1 MNKYVLALTAT
12 AMTASVVAPVAS
24 ANGLAFNDLTSY
36 AQDTTDAV
44 KLLVDKKIVNG
55 TTATTFSPNAEITR
69 GQVVKIIGRYLLN
82 VEGQTVPADWNT
94 KARFSDV
101 PVNHKDEELVKL
113 AALCFDSGIFTG
125 NEGKLMTSGT
135 MTRENLALVV
145 NRLAKQMTDGQDLV
159 ALAAGKPS
167 KVTDLAKAKEEA
179 RAAITAL
186 NALNISNVEEFNPK
200 GTVKRVHFASLV
212 AKLLTTVEALESTP
226 EEPTAPVVD
235 EAVKAF
241 EEAVNAVNVAD
252 VTAEVVATLVAQY
265 NALSAAQKA
274 QLSPQVAAIVK
285 AVEEKLAELQEEAK
299 PEEPETP
306 VAPEQPTN
314 PTPEQPTTPTNPVP
328 EQPTTPVPE
337 QPTNPVTPP
346 TEPETPTPPAK
357 TDAEVLADK
366 IAAIGPAV
374 SNADITVQGSGSTVS
389 VTVVNSNAS
398 ITSFM
403 GLYGSIVQQLG
414 IVKVNGYD
422 PNSFST
428 IGYLSSLVSGADTL
442 GDLKGRTF
450 SIPVVVNN
458 TGKEFSTTISI
469 QLN

>member
-24 ANGLAFNDLTSY
+24 ANGLAFNDLTGY

-69 GQVVKIIGRYLLN
+69 GQVVKILGRYLLN

-113 AALCFDSGIFTG
+113 AALCFDAGIFTG
-125 NEGKLMTSGT
+125 SEGKLMTAGT
-135 MTRENLALVV
+135 MSRENLALVV

-167 KVTDLAKAKEEA
+167 KVTDLAKAKEES

-186 NALNISNVEEFNPK
+186 NALNISNVAEFNPK

-212 AKLLTTVEALESTP
+212 AKLLVTVEALEAAP

-241 EEAVNAVNVAD
+241 EDAVNAVNVDA
-252 VTAEVVATLVAQY
+252 VTAEVVETLVAQY

-285 AVEEKLAELQEEAK
+285 AVEDKLAELQEEAK

-328 EQPTTPVPE
+328 EQPTTPTNPVPE
-337 QPTNPVTPP
+337 QPTTPV
-346 TEPETPTPPAK
+346 EPTPPPK

-389 VTVVNSNAS
+389 VTIANPNAS
-398 ITSFM
+398 IASFM

-428 IGYLSSLVSGADTL
+428 IGYLGGLVSGADTL
-442 GDLKGRTF
+442 GDLKGQTF
-450 SIPVVVNN
+450 NIPVVVNN

>member
-24 ANGLAFNDLTSY
+24 ANGLAFNDLTGY

-69 GQVVKIIGRYLLN
+69 GQVVKILGRYLLN

-113 AALCFDSGIFTG
+113 AALCFDAGIFTG
-125 NEGKLMTSGT
+125 SEGKLMTAGT
-135 MTRENLALVV
+135 MSRENLALVV

-167 KVTDLAKAKEEA
+167 KVTDLAKAKEES

-186 NALNISNVEEFNPK
+186 NALNISNVAEFNPK

-212 AKLLTTVEALESTP
+212 AKLLVTVEALEAAP

-241 EEAVNAVNVAD
+241 EEAVNAVNIAD
-252 VTAEVVATLVAQY
+252 VTAEVVETLVAQY

-285 AVEEKLAELQEEAK
+285 AVEDKLAELQEEAK
-299 PEEPETP
+299 PEEPVT
-306 VAPEQPTN
+306 PEQPTN

-328 EQPTTPVPE
+328 EQPTTPTNPVPE

-389 VTVVNSNAS
+389 VTIANPNAS
-398 ITSFM
+398 IASFM

-428 IGYLSSLVSGADTL
+428 IGYLGGLVDGASTL
-442 GDLKGRTF
+442 GDLKGQTF
-450 SIPVVVNN
+450 NIPVVVNN

>member
-12 AMTASVVAPVAS
+12 AMTASVVAPVAN
-24 ANGLAFNDLTSY
+24 ANGLAFKDLTGY

-69 GQVVKIIGRYLLN
+69 GQVVKILGRYLLN
-82 VEGQTVPADWNT
+82 VEGQTVPANWNT

-113 AALCFDSGIFTG
+113 AALCFDAGIFTG
-125 NEGKLMTSGT
+125 SEGKLMTAGT
-135 MTRENLALVV
+135 MSRENLALVV
-145 NRLAKQMTDGQDLV
+145 NRLAKQMTDGSDLV

-167 KVTDLAKAKEEA
+167 NVTDLAKAKEEA
-179 RAAITAL
+179 RAAISAL
-186 NALNISNVEEFNPK
+186 NALNISNVAEFNPK

-212 AKLLTTVEALESTP
+212 AKLLVTVEALQAMP

-241 EEAVNAVNVAD
+241 EDAVNAVNIAD
-252 VTAEVVATLVAQY
+252 VTAEVVETLVAQY

-285 AVEEKLAELQEEAK
+285 AVEDKLAELQEEAK
-299 PEEPETP
+299 PEEPVT
-306 VAPEQPTN
+306 PEQPTN

-337 QPTNPVTPP
+337 QPTTPV
-346 TEPETPTPPAK
+346 EPTPPPK

-389 VTVVNSNAS
+389 VTIANPNAS
-398 ITSFM
+398 IASFM

-428 IGYLSSLVSGADTL
+428 IGYLGGLVSGASTL

-450 SIPVVVNN
+450 NIPVVVNN

>member
-24 ANGLAFNDLTSY
+24 ANGLAFNDLTGY

-69 GQVVKIIGRYLLN
+69 GQVVKILGRYLLN

-113 AALCFDSGIFTG
+113 AALCFDAGIFTG
-125 NEGKLMTSGT
+125 SEGKLMTAGT
-135 MTRENLALVV
+135 MSRENLALVV

-167 KVTDLAKAKEEA
+167 KVTDLAKAKEES

-186 NALNISNVEEFNPK
+186 NALNISNVAEFNPK

-212 AKLLTTVEALESTP
+212 AKLLVTVEALQAAP

-241 EEAVNAVNVAD
+241 EEAVNAVNIAD
-252 VTAEVVATLVAQY
+252 VTAEVVETLVAQY

-285 AVEEKLAELQEEAK
+285 AVEDKLAELQEEAK
-299 PEEPETP
+299 PEEPVT
-306 VAPEQPTN
+306 PEQPTN

-328 EQPTTPVPE
+328 EQPTTPTNPVPE
-337 QPTNPVTPP
+337 QPTTPV
-346 TEPETPTPPAK
+346 EPTPPPK

-389 VTVVNSNAS
+389 VTIANPNAS
-398 ITSFM
+398 IASFM

-428 IGYLSSLVSGADTL
+428 IGYLGGLVSGADTL
-442 GDLKGRTF
+442 GDLKGQTF
-450 SIPVVVNN
+450 NIPVVVNN